1 VKEQGFQPDRTWW
14 ERIFAVVDAGDA
26 AGFVKLLTADARFR
40 FGSAAP
46 VVGSDAIGAA
56 VAGFFSAIRS
66 SRHRLHGTWAGDAT
80 AVCEGEVTYTRHDG
94 TVVSFP
100 FVNVFDL
107 RGELIA
113 GYRIYI
119 DLSLLFS
126 GPA

>member
-1 VKEQGFQPDRTWW
+1 METSVDSYVVTASRMLATLQHRSNAYGERGVKEQGFQPDRTWW

-26 AGFVKLLTADARFR
+26 
-40 FGSAAP
+40 
-46 VVGSDAIGAA
+46 
-56 VAGFFSAIRS
+56 
-66 SRHRLHGTWAGDAT
+66 T
-80 AVCEGEVTYTRHDG
+80 AVCEGEVMYTRHDG

-113 GYRIYI
+113 AYRIYI